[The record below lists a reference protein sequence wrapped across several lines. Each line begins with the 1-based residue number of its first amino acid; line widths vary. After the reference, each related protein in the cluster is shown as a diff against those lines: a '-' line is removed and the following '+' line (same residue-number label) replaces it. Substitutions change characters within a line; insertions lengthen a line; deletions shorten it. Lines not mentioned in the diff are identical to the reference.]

1 MKSEKFTL
9 TLDASQIYEFQM
21 CPLLWYY
28 HYKENL
34 RLIGLAVDALDKGT
48 LVHNLLD
55 LYYGLRWEEPKVSEL
70 IHAQEA
76 INSFK
81 QSKITE
87 SYFPNEFKELEEFL
101 CLRFLLYVQRY
112 QYQDFNLKIGSKP
125 VELGFSKLLYED
137 DEVRFIVEGR
147 IDLIN

>member
-1 MKSEKFTL
+1 MPEKFNL

-34 RLIGLAVDALDKGT
+34 RLIGLATNALDKGT

-70 IHAQEA
+70 VHAQHA
-76 INSFK
+76 INLFK
-81 QSKITE
+81 DSKITE
-87 SYFPNEFKELEEFL
+87 AYFPEAKELEEFL
-101 CLRFLLYVQRY
+101 CLRFLLYIQRY
-112 QYQDFNLKIGSKP
+112 NI
-125 VELGFSKLLYED
+125 
-137 DEVRFIVEGR
+137 
-147 IDLIN
+147 LILI